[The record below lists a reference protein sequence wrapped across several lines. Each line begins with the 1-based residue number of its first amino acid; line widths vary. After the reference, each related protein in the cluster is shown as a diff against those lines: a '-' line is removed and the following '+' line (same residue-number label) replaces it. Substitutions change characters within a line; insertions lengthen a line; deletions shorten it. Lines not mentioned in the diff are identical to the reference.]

1 MMSLSSRF
9 PFKAWYSWYLRTP
22 HAKIK
27 ATSLLWKTPVIS
39 SNPHTWPDSETTL
52 TAASSTCSTDM
63 SLTLEA
69 RASREAAIHWCCAA
83 MSDKSPWNSC
93 FPMPPAEAMETSE
106 RSSTSLD
113 ASVSSSMTMN
123 CEGSSSSK
131 CCIGSVPGTTLVIIC
146 SSSPDPIIRSS
157 PGGPKYEVANLLS
170 LTSGLTSASSTDC
183 CWAALSLSCLDKNRG
198 G

>member
-1 MMSLSSRF
+1 MSLSSHF
-9 PFKAWYSWYLRTP
+9 PFKAWYSWYLHTP
-22 HAKIK
+22 HTRIN
-27 ATSLLWKTPVIS
+27 ATSSLLKTPVIS
-39 SNPHTWPDSETTL
+39 SKPRKWPVSETTL

-63 SLTLEA
+63 SSTLEA

-113 ASVSSSMTMN
+113 ASVSWSMMMN

-131 CCIGSVPGTTLVIIC
+131 SCIGSVAGTTLVMM
-146 SSSPDPIIRSS
+146 
-157 PGGPKYEVANLLS
+157 
-170 LTSGLTSASSTDC
+170 
-183 CWAALSLSCLDKNRG
+183 
-198 G
+198 

>member
-1 MMSLSSRF
+1 MSLSSHF
-9 PFKAWYSWYLRTP
+9 PFKAWYSWYLHTP
-22 HAKIK
+22 HARIN
-27 ATSLLWKTPVIS
+27 ATSPLSKTPVIS
-39 SNPHTWPDSETTL
+39 SNPRTWPDSETTL
-52 TAASSTCSTDM
+52 TAASSTYSTNM

-69 RASREAAIHWCCAA
+69 RASREAAIRWCCAT

-131 CCIGSVPGTTLVIIC
+131 SYIGSVPGTTLVII
-146 SSSPDPIIRSS
+146 
-157 PGGPKYEVANLLS
+157 
-170 LTSGLTSASSTDC
+170 
-183 CWAALSLSCLDKNRG
+183 
-198 G
+198 